1 MRTSLR
7 KLYAEIIMEQEFAD
21 LREAHPPFVPG
32 EGCEWYPMVVLVG
45 EAPGATEEE
54 QRRPFVGASG
64 QLLRRA
70 MGQAE
75 LHTGNCFITNL
86 VKYRPDRN
94 RPPTPSEVA
103 AARPYLLRELAIL
116 SPEIVVPLGRHAFQ
130 ALLPDEPRTI
140 TAAHGDLIQHGIR
153 SIYPAIHPSAALR
166 RGQSVA
172 QYAQVFHRL
181 REILG

>member
-1 MRTSLR
+1 MRTELR
-7 KLYAEIIMEQEFAD
+7 KLYAAIMVEAEFAD
-21 LREAHPPFVPG
+21 LRKSHPPFVPG
-32 EGCEWYPMVVLVG
+32 EGCEWYPMMVLVG

-70 MGQAE
+70 MGQAGFD
-75 LHTGNCFITNL
+75 TDTCFITNV

-116 SPEIVVPLGRHAFQ
+116 SGEVVVPLGRHAFQ
-130 ALLPDEPRTI
+130 ALLPEETRTI
-140 TAAHGDLIQHGIR
+140 TAVHGKLIQRGIR
-153 SIYPAIHPSAALR
+153 SYYPLIHPSAALR
-166 RGQSVA
+166 SGLSVA
-172 QYAQVFHRL
+172 QYAEVFHRL